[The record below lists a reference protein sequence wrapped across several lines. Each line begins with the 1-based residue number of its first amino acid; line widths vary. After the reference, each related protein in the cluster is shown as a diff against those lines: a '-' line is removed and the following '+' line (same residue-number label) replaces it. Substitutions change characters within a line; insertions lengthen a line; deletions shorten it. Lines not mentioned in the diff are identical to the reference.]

1 MALSDAAATVSRRP
15 RANRLLGALVLACL
29 GLGLAFAA
37 GFWRFADRVAS
48 AAPPQDI
55 RAEGIVALTGG
66 ASRIQDALQL
76 LAEGRGRR
84 LLITG
89 VNPATSRRELLRL
102 APGLDLLF
110 DCCVDLDRRAMN
122 TIGNAE
128 ETRKWA
134 ERRGFR
140 SLIIVTSAY
149 HVPRSMAELN
159 RAMPDVEL
167 IAYPV
172 PVERLHGPW
181 WRDGAMA
188 RLLFGEYVKY
198 VAAVARL
205 RLEPI
210 EPEIRPAQIAP
221 RAFAGEQARLVAGTG
236 TGQVPTGR
244 APSRSENAAEQR
256 NPERFPIRSDRKP
269 L

>member
-1 MALSDAAATVSRRP
+1 MALSDAVGTTPRP
-15 RANRLLGALVLACL
+15 RANGLLGALALVCL
-29 GLGLAFAA
+29 GLGLAFAI
-37 GFWRFADRVAS
+37 GFWRFADRAAS
-48 AAPPQDI
+48 AAPPRDI

-89 VNPATSRRELLRL
+89 VNPATSRRELLRHV
-102 APGLDLLF
+102 PGADPLF
-110 DCCVDLDRRAMN
+110 DCCVDLDWRAMN

-140 SLIIVTSAY
+140 SLIVVTSAY

-188 RLLFGEYVKY
+188 RLLLGEYVKY
-198 VAAVARL
+198 LAAVARMS
-205 RLEPI
+205 LEPI
-210 EPEIRPAQIAP
+210 EPGIRPTRTAF
-221 RAFAGEQARLVAGTG
+221 RAF
-236 TGQVPTGR
+236 
-244 APSRSENAAEQR
+244 
-256 NPERFPIRSDRKP
+256 SD
-269 L
+269 

>member
-1 MALSDAAATVSRRP
+1 MALSDAAATTSRRP

-89 VNPATSRRELLRL
+89 VNPATSRRELLRHV
-102 APGLDLLF
+102 PGSDPLF
-110 DCCVDLDRRAMN
+110 DCCVDLDWRAMN

-140 SLIIVTSAY
+140 SLIVVTSAY

-159 RAMPDVEL
+159 RVLPGVEL

-181 WRDGAMA
+181 WRDAPMA
-188 RLLFGEYVKY
+188 RLLLGEYVKY
-198 VAAVARL
+198 IAAVARMS
-205 RLEPI
+205 LEPV
-210 EPEIRPAQIAP
+210 EPGIRPTRTAS
-221 RAFAGEQARLVAGTG
+221 RAF
-236 TGQVPTGR
+236 
-244 APSRSENAAEQR
+244 
-256 NPERFPIRSDRKP
+256 SD
-269 L
+269 

>member
-1 MALSDAAATVSRRP
+1 MALSDAVGTTPRP
-15 RANRLLGALVLACL
+15 RANGLLGALALVCL
-29 GLGLAFAA
+29 GLGLAFAI

-48 AAPPQDI
+48 AAPPPDV

-89 VNPATSRRELLRL
+89 VNPATSRRELLRHV
-102 APGLDLLF
+102 PGSDPLF
-110 DCCVDLDRRAMN
+110 DCCVDLDWRAMN

-140 SLIIVTSAY
+140 SLIVVTSAY

-159 RAMPDVEL
+159 RVLPGVEL

-181 WRDGAMA
+181 WRDAPMA
-188 RLLFGEYVKY
+188 RLLLGEYVKY
-198 VAAVARL
+198 IAAVARMS
-205 RLEPI
+205 LEPI
-210 EPEIRPAQIAP
+210 EPGIRPTQTAF
-221 RAFAGEQARLVAGTG
+221 RAF
-236 TGQVPTGR
+236 
-244 APSRSENAAEQR
+244 
-256 NPERFPIRSDRKP
+256 SD
-269 L
+269 